1 MQAQRVI
8 RGFVP
13 SGSSAPCGR
22 QSASNLPSFETD
34 GYEESMSGSWRE
46 GQVLELP
53 LKAGFPSAPLILT
66 QHSTHHPSV
75 SRKTSK
81 KKHVEVLYGY
91 ATPEQKRAVSALI
104 NAENAAFEKA
114 LEQEIR
120 FFGLRQKSSALLQE
134 DDRMDPELTFPM
146 EFDDLSSAD
155 NHAPLSPSSSMT
167 MNDSTKKLKYSHP
180 SSPLSSRHPHV
191 PSSLWHHTQRQLATR

>member
-22 QSASNLPSFETD
+22 QSASNHLLGETD
-34 GYEESMSGSWRE
+34 ETYESSLSGSWR
-46 GQVLELP
+46 GDQVLELP

-66 QHSTHHPSV
+66 HHSPHHPSSV
-75 SRKTSK
+75 PRKTFK
-81 KKHVEVLYGY
+81 KKHSEVLYGY

-104 NAENAAFEKA
+104 NAENAALEKA
-114 LEQEIR
+114 LDQEIR
-120 FFGLRQKSSALLQE
+120 VFGFRQKSLALLHR
-134 DDRMDPELTFPM
+134 DDDLMTFPM
-146 EFDDLSSAD
+146 EFEDLSSD
-155 NHAPLSPSSSMT
+155 APLPSHHSPSAIST
-167 MNDSTKKLKYSHP
+167 VNSTKKLKYSHP